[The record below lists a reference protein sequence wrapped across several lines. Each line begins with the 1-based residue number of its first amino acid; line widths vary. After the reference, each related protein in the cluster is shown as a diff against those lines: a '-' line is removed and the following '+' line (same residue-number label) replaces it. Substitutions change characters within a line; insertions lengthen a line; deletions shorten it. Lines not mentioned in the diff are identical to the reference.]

1 MAAYLIA
8 DITITDPEAYQE
20 YSRQVG
26 ATVATVERFGGRPIV
41 NGATSQPETL
51 EGDWKPTRVLVLEFP
66 NMEQARAW
74 YDSPDYAAIRRLRQR
89 ASESR
94 MIFVQGV

>member
-26 ATVATVERFGGRPIV
+26 
-41 NGATSQPETL
+41 
-51 EGDWKPTRVLVLEFP
+51 
-66 NMEQARAW
+66 
-74 YDSPDYAAIRRLRQR
+74 
-89 ASESR
+89 
-94 MIFVQGV
+94 